1 MSFGSEI
8 LNIVLIVTVV
18 SGILVAAII
27 NYYLNLAP
35 GSNPNDFQVGPDE
48 LGITCDCY
56 LNMLII
62 SSIVVIALALSSYM
76 FDSAIEVVVLAIVG
90 FVVVTLAG
98 YYGRRKRYHHWE
110 DMEDMLDRVI
120 PRGRIRHP
128 IDDTIDLFFDD
139 DEP

>member
-1 MSFGSEI
+1 V
-8 LNIVLIVTVV
+8 LNIVLLATVGL
-18 SGILVAAII
+18 GILVASII

-35 GSNPNDFQVGPDE
+35 GADPNDFQVGPNE

-62 SSIVVIALALSSYM
+62 SSIVVLALALSSYM
-76 FDSAIEVVVLAIVG
+76 FDSAIEVVVLGIIG

-98 YYGRRKRYHHWE
+98 YYGRRKRYRHWE

-120 PRGRIRHP
+120 PRGRIRRP

-139 DEP
+139 DDQ